1 MPSTLY
7 LDAARMGQMTPSAQ
21 WALQDFVRVAGDEGC
36 TLYFERFFKEGF
48 SAWPASFQ
56 TRFPGLRSWGGIV
69 ELKKTLAGY
78 VGLAPESRTLLA
90 GRSTNLMKLAAR
102 LLFRGGLPVLVTDLA
117 WPSYQ
122 RILKREA
129 CKAHARLDCLE
140 IRAGILRREI
150 SSKKLIKMIVG
161 RIFAKK
167 VRGVFIPEVSHDGI
181 RLPVAEIVQAIRQHD
196 RNMFVVVDG
205 SQAFGQVPLHLSRTP
220 SDFYLGGCHKWLGSH
235 LPLGI
240 GFCPNPETA
249 FDIER
254 TCNELL
260 DRRILDDPLLAFLES
275 IQAGRQRRFTETV
288 NLSPLFSCR
297 GSVEDQYIE
306 GSLAGRFRRRLVNAD
321 MVRRIARMTGWIPL
335 LPDEEFRSAS
345 VLLRPASSLVRG
357 CCPAIL
363 RERFQARGIALTC
376 YDHGTIRL
384 SMPSDPFQANQA
396 GMLIQALALIHQH
409 ASPQASRETQ
419 LLHA

>member
-21 WALQDFVRVAGDEGC
+21 WALQDFVRVAGEVGC

-48 SAWPASFQ
+48 SAWPASYQ
-56 TRFPGLRSWGGIV
+56 TRFPGLRSWGGIA

-78 VGLAPESRTLLA
+78 VGLAPDSRTLLA
-90 GRSTNLMKLAAR
+90 GRSTNLMKLAGR
-102 LLFRGGLPVLVTDLA
+102 LLFRGGQSVLVTDLA

-129 CKAHARLDCLE
+129 RKANARLDCLHV
-140 IRAGILRREI
+140 RAGILHRSI
-150 SSKKLIKMIVG
+150 SAEKLVKMIVD
-161 RIFAKK
+161 RLLAKK
-167 VRGVFIPEVSHDGI
+167 YRGVFFPEVSHDGI
-181 RLPVAEIVQAIRQHD
+181 RLPVAEIVHAIRQCD
-196 RNMFVVVDG
+196 PNSFVVVDG
-205 SQAFGQVPLHLSRTP
+205 SQVFGQVPLDLFRSP
-220 SDFYLGGCHKWLGSH
+220 CDFYLGGCHKWLGSH

-240 GFCPNPETA
+240 GFCPNPKTA
-249 FDIER
+249 LNVEHM
-254 TCNELL
+254 CNELL

-297 GSVEDQYIE
+297 GAAEDQLIE
-306 GSLAGRFRRRLVNAD
+306 GPLAGRFRRRLANAE
-321 MVRRIARMTGWIPL
+321 MVRRIARMTGWTPL
-335 LPDEEFRSAS
+335 VPDEKFRSAS
-345 VLLRPASSLVRG
+345 VLLRPTSPIIRG
-357 CCPAIL
+357 WSPAIL
-363 RERFQARGIALTC
+363 RERFHARGIALTS
-376 YDHGTIRL
+376 YDHGIIRL
-384 SMPSDPFQANQA
+384 SMPSDPLMRNQA

-409 ASPQASRETQ
+409 ASPQTTAQAQ

>member
-1 MPSTLY
+1 
-7 LDAARMGQMTPSAQ
+7 MGQMTPSAQ
-21 WALQDFVRVAGDEGC
+21 WALHDFVRVAGEVGC

-56 TRFPGLRSWGGIV
+56 TRFPGLRSWGGIA

-78 VGLAPESRTLLA
+78 VGLAPDSRTLLA

-102 LLFRGGLPVLVTDLA
+102 LLFRYGQSVLVTDLA
-117 WPSYQ
+117 WPNYQ

-129 CKAHARLDCLE
+129 CKANARLDCLQV
-140 IRAGILRREI
+140 RAGILRRAI
-150 SSKKLIKMIVG
+150 SAEKLVKMIID

-167 VRGVFIPEVSHDGI
+167 CGSVFIPEVSHDGI
-181 RLPVAEIVQAIRQHD
+181 RLPVAEIVHAIRQCD
-196 RNMFVVVDG
+196 PNSFVVVDG
-205 SQAFGQVPLHLSRTP
+205 SQAFGQVPLNLSQTP
-220 SDFYLGGCHKWLGSH
+220 CDFYLGGCHKWLGSH
-235 LPLGI
+235 LPLGL

-249 FDIER
+249 LIVER
-254 TCNELL
+254 TCNDVL

-297 GSVEDQYIE
+297 GSVEDQFIE
-306 GSLAGRFRRRLVNAD
+306 GSLGGRFRRRLLNAD
-321 MVRRIARMTGWIPL
+321 MVRRIARMTGWIPF

-345 VLLRPASSLVRG
+345 VLLRAASFPVRG
-357 CCPAIL
+357 WSPTIL
-363 RERFQARGIALTC
+363 RERFHARGIALTC
-376 YDHGTIRL
+376 YDHGIIRL
-384 SMPSDPFQANQA
+384 SMPSAPLFRNQA

-409 ASPQASRETQ
+409 ASPQTKAEAQ
-419 LLHA
+419 VLHA

>member
-56 TRFPGLRSWGGIV
+56 TRFPGLRSWGGIA

-78 VGLAPESRTLLA
+78 VGLGPESRTLLA

-129 CKAHARLDCLE
+129 CKANAQFDCLE
-140 IRAGILRREI
+140 IRAGVLRREI
-150 SSKKLIKMIVG
+150 STKKFIKMIVD

-167 VRGVFIPEVSHDGI
+167 VGGIFIPEVSHEGI
-181 RLPVAEIVQAIRQHD
+181 RLPVGEIIQAIRQHD
-196 RNMFVVVDG
+196 RNTFVVVDG
-205 SQAFGQVPLHLSRTP
+205 SQAFGQVPLDLSRTP
-220 SDFYLGGCHKWLGSH
+220 CDFYLGGCHKWLGSH

-240 GFCPNPETA
+240 SFFPNPATA
-249 FDIER
+249 VNVER

-306 GSLAGRFRRRLVNAD
+306 GPLAERFRRRLVNAE
-321 MVRRIARMTGWIPL
+321 MVRRIARMTGWIPF

-345 VLLRPASSLVRG
+345 VLLRPTSAVVCG
-357 CCPAIL
+357 CNPALL
-363 RERFQARGIALTC
+363 RERFHANGIALTC
-376 YDHGTIRL
+376 YDHGIIRL
-384 SMPSDPFQANQA
+384 SMPSDPLFRNQA
-396 GMLIQALALIHQH
+396 GMLIQALALVHQ
-409 ASPQASRETQ
+409 QAIRPMTAEAQ